1 MAEREL
7 YRRGWEEEETND
19 QESSGWDDGSGDA
32 ETFYRAD
39 GTDWEWEDVFA
50 QLFIWTNTE
59 EGRHVDGRDFS
70 RREGKKREDLS
81 EQASGVR
88 HARGVV
94 VSSLNG
100 DGNVHVTREIEIAAK
115 YGHRRED
122 EVGEEFNF
130 RVGVESGEGFKD
142 WETWRVSKRFIG
154 RGKKAGEYWHRNG
167 GESRGFVFGRADER
181 VGFVSSTERGESFA
195 RFGRSRKNGRVYH
208 SSTSKFYL

>member
-70 RREGKKREDLS
+70 RREGKKRENLS
-81 EQASGVR
+81 ASY
-88 HARGVV
+88 
-94 VSSLNG
+94 SS
-100 DGNVHVTREIEIAAK
+100 
-115 YGHRRED
+115 
-122 EVGEEFNF
+122 
-130 RVGVESGEGFKD
+130 SQ
-142 WETWRVSKRFIG
+142 
-154 RGKKAGEYWHRNG
+154 
-167 GESRGFVFGRADER
+167 
-181 VGFVSSTERGESFA
+181 
-195 RFGRSRKNGRVYH
+195 
-208 SSTSKFYL
+208 